1 MLAVDLKT
9 GVIFKENKTPFQVM
23 KYEHVKS
30 ARGGAVVKV
39 RAKNLLNGSVILK
52 GYNASASVDDAD
64 IVRKN
69 AQYLYKNDEK
79 YIFMDPGTFE
89 QFETPENLLGSSA
102 RFLVEGITVQVLY
115 FEDRPIAIDLPNMMD
130 FEVTYTEPGYKGN
143 TVSNVYKD
151 ATLSNNAVVKVPAFV
166 KIGDRIKIDTRIGEY
181 SSKS

>member
-9 GVIFKENKTPFQVM
+9 GAIFKDNNTPFQVM

-39 RAKNLLNGSVILK
+39 RAKNLLNRSVMEK
-52 GYNASASVDDAD
+52 GYNASSSVEDAD

-69 AQYLYKNDEK
+69 AQYLYKNGEK
-79 YIFMDPGTFE
+79 YVFMDPDTFE
-89 QFETPENLLGSSA
+89 QFDSPENLLNDSA

-115 FEDRPIAIDLPNMMD
+115 FEDRPISIDLPIMMD
-130 FEVTYTEPGYKGN
+130 FEVIYTEPGYKGN

-166 KIGDRIKIDTRIGEY
+166 KIGDKVKIDTRTGEY

>member
-9 GVIFKENKTPFQVM
+9 GVIFKENNTPFQVM

-39 RAKNLLNGSVILK
+39 RAKNLLNSSVMEK
-52 GYNASASVDDAD
+52 GYNAGASIEGAD

-69 AQYLYKNDEK
+69 AQYLYKSGEK
-79 YIFMDPGTFE
+79 HVFMDTGTFE
-89 QFETPENLLGSSA
+89 QFESSESLLGDSS
-102 RFLVEGITVQVLY
+102 RFLSEGITVQVLY
-115 FEDRPIAIDLPNMMD
+115 FEDRPISIDLPIMMD

-143 TVSNVYKD
+143 TVSNVYKE

-166 KIGDRIKIDTRIGEY
+166 RIGDRIKVDTRTGEY

>member
-30 ARGGAVVKV
+30 ARGSAVVKI
-39 RAKNLLNGSVILK
+39 RYKNLLNGSVMEK
-52 GYNASASVDDAD
+52 GYNAGASVDDAD

-69 AQYLYKNDEK
+69 AQYLYKNGEK
-79 YIFMDPGTFE
+79 YVFMDPDTFE
-89 QFETPENLLGSSA
+89 QFESPENPLGGSA
-102 RFLVEGITVQVLY
+102 RFLAEGVTVQVLY
-115 FEDRPIAIDLPNMMD
+115 FEDHPVTIDLPIMMD

-166 KIGDRIKIDTRIGEY
+166 KIGDRIKIDTRKGEY